1 MLKCQQLQENMM
13 DEIPESGKR
22 RMPTGREL
30 MARLRPR
37 LDRFWNSPAL
47 SQQVNNEEAHRGT
60 HVPITLR
67 EVARDHLDTLPSG
80 LEAQPEGSN
89 LHFIGKWTTRNGRI
103 TDIEGQGNVL
113 PSDDRLLVVT
123 ISTTVTSMD
132 YAENDTHVALFEIV
146 SKT

>member
-1 MLKCQQLQENMM
+1 MM
-13 DEIPESGKR
+13 GEMPESGKR
-22 RMPTGREL
+22 GMPTGREL

-47 SQQVNNEEAHRGT
+47 SRQMNSEEARSGT
-60 HVPITLR
+60 HLPITLR
-67 EVARDHLDTLPSG
+67 EIAQGHLDTLPTG

-89 LHFIGKWTTRNGRI
+89 LHFIGKWTTRNGQI
-103 TDIEGQGNVL
+103 ADIEGHGNVL

-123 ISTTVTSMD
+123 ISTTVTSVD

-146 SKT
+146 SQT